1 VRQLLLIMLGALLF
15 GAAIVWLMQQ
25 DQGYILISLGSLS
38 IEMSFWL
45 GAIIFVAASS
55 IFVWLLLLFRWLMA
69 AGGVRQWWI
78 ARRVNKQTTK
88 TAKGLM
94 DFLSGDWQSAAR
106 VLKQS
111 VKDPELSK
119 VSLLFAARAAANN
132 DQFDQTEQLLA
143 EFSVEYPQY
152 KDFADL
158 QMAEVLVEASEV
170 DRATQ
175 ILETIQSENKT
186 TLRLLADVYCLRSN
200 WSALCALLPK
210 IKRQS
215 ALDEKDFNALQVQ
228 TYCGLLTSIDPKLPV
243 KVKIQKLDAIWSG
256 IPRSLRQTAEILAAY
271 SDGLA
276 SADAPEKALN
286 LLSKALKTNWHS
298 CLVEAYGRLEIKDS
312 TKQLA
317 LGEQWLAKYSDD
329 PQLLF
334 ALGGIC
340 RRMGFLGKAKDYMQ
354 STIDVA
360 PSVQAYHELAAVL
373 ELLGD
378 TSSSSEVYR
387 KGLRFASQS
396 TVNQA

>member
-1 VRQLLLIMLGALLF
+1 VRQLLLVTLGALLF
-15 GAAIVWLMQQ
+15 GAAIIWLMQQ
-25 DQGYILISLGSLS
+25 DQGYILISLGSVS
-38 IEMSFWL
+38 VEMSFWL
-45 GAIIFVAASS
+45 GAIIFGAASC
-55 IFVWLLLLFRWLMA
+55 IFVWLLLLLRWLLA

-78 ARRVNKQTTK
+78 ARRANKQTSK

-94 DFLSGDWQSAAR
+94 EFLSGDWSSAGHF
-106 VLKQS
+106 LKQS
-111 VKDPELSK
+111 IKDPELSK
-119 VSLLFAARAAANN
+119 ISLLFAARAAANN
-132 DQFDQTEQLLA
+132 DQLDQAEQLLA

-152 KDFADL
+152 TDFANL
-158 QMAEVLVEASEV
+158 QMAEVLIEASQV
-170 DRATQ
+170 DRATE
-175 ILETIQSENKT
+175 ILEAIQSKNKT

-200 WSALCALLPK
+200 WSALCTLLPK

-215 ALDEKDFNALQVQ
+215 VLDERNFKALQVK
-228 TYCGLLTSIDPKLPV
+228 TYCGLLTSIDSKLPV

-256 IPRSLRQTAEILAAY
+256 IPRSLRQIPEILAAY

-298 CLVEAYGRLEIKDS
+298 CLVEAYGRLEIKDA

-334 ALGGIC
+334 ALGGVC

-354 STIDVA
+354 STIDIA

-378 TSSSSEVYR
+378 TSSSEVYR
-387 KGLRFASQS
+387 KGLRFATQS
-396 TVNQA
+396 TLDKA